1 MTNLQMD
8 LTNLDAYIA
17 VVENDIEKCNL
28 NVKVKVK
35 RKQLRN
41 IGESSKDILVNLFQ
55 AFESVPDKIFNN

>member
-41 IGESSKDILVNLFQ
+41 IGESSIDILVNLFQ